1 MSTPPPIPELERI
14 VLEEIWRQGSATV
27 RTVRDVINADPLQ
40 PERAYTTFL
49 TIFQRLDAKG
59 LVVRSRDGRTD
70 HFSAAFSRD
79 EYMGARADVEVS
91 ELLEQYGELAL
102 VQFARRM
109 AALDPERLAALRELA
124 AE

>member
-1 MSTPPPIPELERI
+1 M
-14 VLEEIWRQGSATV
+14 
-27 RTVRDVINADPLQ
+27 
-40 PERAYTTFL
+40 
-49 TIFQRLDAKG
+49 
-59 LVVRSRDGRTD
+59 RSRDGRTD
-70 HFSAAFSRD
+70 HFSAAFSRE